1 MSIIIDSKF
10 VRLLSSRL
18 RNFKQK
24 KDYLWNF
31 SCPFCG
37 DSKKNLSKA
46 RGYVFAKGNNLFYG
60 CHNCGE
66 GTNVANLVKQV
77 DPSLHQEYTL
87 ERYKEGKSNTS
98 NFKATTLNIPPPRFD
113 KLAKQKIFEH
123 SEWCDKLPS
132 RHFCLTY
139 LQKRHIPQ
147 EYHSKLL
154 FTFKYK
160 QFIDALIPN
169 HGKELIDDARLIIPF
184 YDVYNNLIAVSGR
197 ALENS
202 DKTLRYITIRTVD
215 SDSKLVY
222 GMDMVDLNQT
232 VKIVEGPI
240 DSLFLSNCLASGDA
254 NLNLTAKNISADDKV
269 LIFDNQSRNKEIVKL
284 MHDAIKSNSSV
295 VIWPDNIQAKD
306 INEMVMSGISSDE
319 IEKIISSNTFTG
331 LRAQMRFVSWKKV

>member
-1 MSIIIDSKF
+1 
-10 VRLLSSRL
+10 
-18 RNFKQK
+18 
-24 KDYLWNF
+24 
-31 SCPFCG
+31 
-37 DSKKNLSKA
+37 
-46 RGYVFAKGNNLFYG
+46 VFAKGNNLFYG
-60 CHNCGE
+60 CHNCGV

-77 DPSLHQEYTL
+77 DSSLHQEYTL

-98 NFKATTLNIPPPRFD
+98 NFKATTLNISPPRFD
-113 KLAKQKIFEH
+113 KLAKQKVFEH

-132 RHFCLTY
+132 GHFCLTY

-154 FTFKYK
+154 FTSKYK
-160 QFIDALIPN
+160 QFIDELVPN

-184 YDVYNNLIAVSGR
+184 YDVYNDLIAVSGR

-215 SDSKLVY
+215 IDSKLVY

-254 NLNLTAKNISADDKV
+254 NLNLTAKNISAANKV
-269 LIFDNQSRNKEIVKL
+269 LIFDNEPRNKQIVKM
-284 MHDAIKSNSSV
+284 MHDAIKSDSCV
-295 VIWPDNIQAKD
+295 VIWPDTIQAKD
-306 INEMVMSGISSDE
+306 INEMVMSGISPNE
-319 IEKIISSNTFTG
+319 IEKIISSNTFKG
-331 LRAQMRFVSWKKV
+331 LRAQMRFVNWKKV